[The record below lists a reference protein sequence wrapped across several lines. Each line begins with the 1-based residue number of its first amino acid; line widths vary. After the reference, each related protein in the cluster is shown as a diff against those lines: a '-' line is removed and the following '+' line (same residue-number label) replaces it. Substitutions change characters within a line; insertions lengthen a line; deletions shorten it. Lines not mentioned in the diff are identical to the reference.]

1 LSRQGRFA
9 RLVTDAV
16 VRRPFLWRLLRS
28 RLRAMF
34 DAIAP
39 TWETRIGPQHVAA
52 LELALA
58 SLEPPSR
65 VLDLGTGTGVA
76 AQAVARRF
84 PGADITGVDLSP
96 AMVEEA
102 ERLLPE
108 HLIVRVRFETGDASA
123 LRFGDGAFELVT
135 LANMIPFFDE
145 IARVTASGGA
155 VVFTFSRGA
164 DTPIYVAAERLRNE
178 LGKRG
183 FADFES
189 FSAGPATALRA
200 RKS

>member
-1 LSRQGRFA
+1 
-9 RLVTDAV
+9 
-16 VRRPFLWRLLRS
+16 
-28 RLRAMF
+28 M
-34 DAIAP
+34 
-39 TWETRIGPQHVAA
+39 
-52 LELALA
+52 
-58 SLEPPSR
+58 
-65 VLDLGTGTGVA
+65 LDLGTGTGVA